1 MLGTLM
7 DARSKPRHP
16 TRRIP
21 DRSRLR
27 RRASKRTLAD
37 RAADLETAHSYAR
50 LARALLRRAGAPQ
63 AYRKAHRLCKS
74 IEGAMRHLRRAVY
87 REIEAWVTTSKE
99 TPAPATAGSSTESL
113 EDGDRAS

>member
-37 RAADLETAHSYAR
+37 RTADLETAHNHAR

-63 AYRKAHRLCKS
+63 SYRKAHGLCKS

-87 REIEAWVTTSKE
+87 RELEVWIAR
-99 TPAPATAGSSTESL
+99 PPPPPRRPYAHDCISL
-113 EDGDRAS
+113 TLP